1 MNIKPIKFASIGLG
15 MLIGGLIWINLPNV
29 TLGKTAKLKP
39 PKLVVEPTPLKR
51 EVKLATSFSSVVN
64 RVAPSVVEV
73 SSRKLVEQ
81 SRVPRSPFSEQSP
94 FFWFF
99 DERDRGG
106 RNTQPRSSQPRQYQ
120 APPQIGSGVIVSSDG
135 YILTNNHVVEGA
147 EEILVTLND
156 QTTEFSAIVV
166 GADPHSDIAVIKVE
180 PQSPLPAV
188 TLSDSDTLE
197 IGDVVLAVGN
207 PFGVGQTV
215 TMGIVSATGRS
226 GFGMVNVEDF
236 IQTDASINPGNSGGA
251 LVDAQ
256 GRLVGIN
263 TLIISRTGG
272 NQGIGFAVPIN
283 MARGVMD
290 QIIEFG
296 NVERGLLGIVMQRH
310 DETLARE
317 FGIEVGKGVLVGDVS
332 AGGPADQAG
341 IRAGDVI
348 MEFDGQPVESMQ
360 GLKLMVAESRP
371 DSVVDLTVLRNG
383 DERVIATTIGRLPD
397 EGYAVVRP
405 NREFEYGAIEHDA
418 LDGITVSDITREA
431 RNEFRIPRNIEGA
444 LITRVERGS
453 PADVAELAR
462 GDVIISIERQSVRSA
477 DEAVEL
483 SEQFTQKVVLLR
495 VWSPGAG
502 SRFVVVDSSRDRR
515 Q

>member
-1 MNIKPIKFASIGLG
+1 MNVKPIKFASIGIG
-15 MLIGGLIWINLPNV
+15 MLIGGLIWINLPNI

-39 PKLVVEPTPLKR
+39 PQLVVEPTPLKR
-51 EVKLATSFSSVVN
+51 EVKLATSFSGVVKQ
-64 RVAPSVVEV
+64 VAPSVVEV
-73 SSRKLVEQ
+73 TSRKRVEQ
-81 SRVPRSPFSEQSP
+81 TRIPSHPFSDRSPFD
-94 FFWFF
+94 WFF
-99 DERDRGG
+99 DDRQRRESPP
-106 RNTQPRSSQPRQYQ
+106 RNLQPREFQ

-135 YILTNNHVVEGA
+135 YILTNNHVVEDA

-156 QTTEFSAIVV
+156 QTTKFSATVV
-166 GADPHSDIAVIKVE
+166 GADPHTDIAVIKVE
-180 PQSPLPAV
+180 SETPLSPV

-197 IGDVVLAVGN
+197 IGDLVLAVGN

-263 TLIISRTGG
+263 TLIISRMGG

-283 MARGVMD
+283 MARRVMD

-317 FGIEVGKGVLVGDVS
+317 FGIEVGQGVLVGDVS
-332 AGGPADQAG
+332 SGGPADKAG

-348 MEFDGQPVESMQ
+348 LKFDGRAVESMQ

-371 DSVVDLTVLRNG
+371 DSIVDLTILRDG
-383 DERVIATTIGRLPD
+383 AEKLISTTIGRLPE
-397 EGYAVVRP
+397 EGYAAVRP

-418 LDGITVSDITREA
+418 LDGVTVTDITQAA
-431 RNEFRIPRNIEGA
+431 RDEFRIPRSIQGA
-444 LITRVERGS
+444 LITRVEKGS
-453 PADVAELAR
+453 AADVAELDR
-462 GDVIISIERQSVRSA
+462 GDVILSIERQAVRNA

-483 SEQFTQKVVLLR
+483 SEQLMQKVVLLR

-515 Q
+515 R